1 MHFIHVYLYMPE
13 PELIQYP
20 NEPTHKWILTPR
32 FLQLIFFLNSL
43 HLMFLDVTEFIF
55 KQTPLPFL
63 TDILSSHFMCFK
75 TIFGFK
81 LKISG
86 RIYVI
91 VRLLQGVTFSGRW
104 TISTNLT
111 VKIEIQTS
119 RIWHRT
125 VGTFA
130 ITKRLIFA
138 TV

>member
-20 NEPTHKWILTPR
+20 NEPTHKWILTSR
-32 FLQLIFFLNSL
+32 FLHLI
-43 HLMFLDVTEFIF
+43 FIF
-55 KQTPLPFL
+55 KFITFDVFGCHWVHVQQTPLPFL
-63 TDILSSHFMCFK
+63 TDVLSSHFMCFE

-91 VRLLQGVTFSGRW
+91 VRLLQGVTCFGRW
-104 TISTNLT
+104 TITTNLT

-125 VGTFA
+125 VYSQ
-130 ITKRLIFA
+130 
-138 TV
+138 